1 MGHQPPHRQALVLKA
16 LRKALDQRHPAPG
29 LLHHSDRGMQYT
41 SLEHRAALA
50 ASGIVA
56 SMSRKGDCWDNAVV
70 ESFFSTLKTELSNR
84 SDFSTRSTAEQAV
97 STYIDSFY
105 NCRRM
110 HSTLNYRSP
119 MEHELLSA

>member
-1 MGHQPPHRQALVLKA
+1 
-16 LRKALDQRHPAPG
+16 
-29 LLHHSDRGMQYT
+29 MQYT